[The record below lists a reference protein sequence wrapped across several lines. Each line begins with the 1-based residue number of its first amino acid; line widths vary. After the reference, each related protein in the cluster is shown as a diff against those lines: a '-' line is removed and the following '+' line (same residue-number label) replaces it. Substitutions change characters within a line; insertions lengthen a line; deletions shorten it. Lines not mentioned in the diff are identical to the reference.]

1 MSDGAFSSWF
11 PVIATVLAV
20 LLGLLLAVVVVAVAW
35 RLGRAAGRDGAGLDM
50 RRLIAAARARER
62 KVLAVGFAAILDRLR
77 VVLPGPGWRYAA
89 PWVLL
94 LGAPRSGRSALA
106 SAIDLHRPFVLPV
119 DPEQAELGCLWH
131 VFGPGIVLEPA
142 RRVLWGETGDGGVPP
157 PGWHRLLELLLH
169 HRRERGIDGVVVTVA
184 CAALQAADLA
194 PELERARL
202 LRERL
207 RELQHWLG
215 LRVPVYVV
223 VTGCDAVAG
232 FTAFWRPLAVA
243 RGRQMVGWSND
254 ETPETGFSVALIGRA
269 FDELGKGLHRILL
282 GQAVNSDGIADLA
295 FLFPAEFQALA
306 TPVGR
311 FAEALLHVDAYQ
323 DPHFF
328 RGLYFTGDVP
338 TEAPAAAEATTLPG
352 PVSAEAAP
360 IEVIEHTAP
369 HPLFVSDLFSEKV
382 FREGRLVQ
390 AVRRGMAAR
399 SRSARLRWIGLALMA
414 LVLAVGTW
422 MSARPVSQSA
432 ETVTR
437 LVNQI
442 KDARAV
448 KNPETAFLVKPVLD
462 AFQAVGLHGLVAPFL
477 PASWFSPL
485 ERNVRIGLVDGFEL
499 VVFIP
504 MLAELEARV
513 QASLDSH
520 ARAVVSPELD
530 AFVALRTYVSD
541 LDGLAAE
548 VTRYDQA
555 NRLPPDELAALM
567 QRLLGIDGTVGE
579 ALRSDKSLYAEV
591 MKNVEVVAFDP
602 KPFQER
608 AHTILRTLVHAAAKT
623 IDAEGGMVAQ
633 FRGLAEAI
641 RATAAARFSDPL
653 VAAGR
658 LKELE
663 RKLRLAREALAALE
677 LGWRLV
683 LHPEKE
689 PVWVQRMAGIRD
701 NPFLGEAV
709 ATEMLNELTG
719 KVAGMRTA
727 LLALQTP
734 ETGPLLVA
742 DAAHDGRLRLTPALE
757 ALAEALPP
765 VLAFDFFSD
774 GVRQPVAPYP
784 RSNLVLWAPEPLE
797 RAVAS
802 EAKFKEMEAGAL
814 TKVPDPLRPMIKAV
828 AAQSLQGAM
837 LSAVADAEVLEKR
850 GADFRQFGDDA
861 TLSRE
866 ARQFGRAAVALGKVQ
881 EALRARG
888 FDQAYAVVADIVG
901 QHALAML
908 EQADRLLEEGGAW
921 MPVDRFRSWDGVMP
935 MNFEGYQVLSDP
947 ELDQVLKNAAA
958 RVEWLA
964 SEIAKP
970 VVAALQGEA
979 VPAPVRTHPRVVR
992 WTRILKDLERYKA
1005 ANPASSLAT
1014 LERYIR
1020 VDLAAI
1026 KPGACPDAGTPS
1038 AAVGVD
1044 GSDFFTQRLQTV
1056 RQFALAQCQRT
1067 AGVSVKTDF
1076 DRIAADFNATL
1087 AGRYPF
1093 ADPSAADVP
1102 DAAPDAIAGFFERFG
1117 PATELAIRR
1126 VLAVPGAGR
1135 SSAAALQFI
1144 DRLAAVRTFMTPLL
1158 VPATSAPAALEV
1170 EAEFRTNRQRDT
1182 GGNQIIEWSLDTGDQ
1197 RLVRGG
1203 AVKSAKWR
1211 PGDPVTLKLRW
1222 ARNAPVAPISVIGG
1236 NGAITSD
1243 RALTASYDGQWG
1255 LIRLLQIHHAPAADL
1270 PGLIDRLPVT
1280 LKFGAETGAVAV
1292 AGGQPPART
1301 PLGGRTNVFVRVS
1314 VVAVDADGKTRKAQP
1329 LPAFTFADMA
1339 PGRLRLHLNA
1349 DPITGGTLYELML
1362 NQVVA
1367 VGVRPGG
1374 AKEPA
1379 RLLPASAVR
1388 PVGFRPEEDVLP
1400 WPNHAHAAYRLMQE
1414 YFVFPEK
1421 FLFLDIEGLGG
1432 FGGGAEAELLFLL
1445 SAPPRRPLPVNARLF
1460 RLNCAPMVNLFRRT
1474 TEPVRLDHLTVDYRL
1489 MPDSH
1494 RERSTEIHSI
1504 LKVSASSAF
1513 EDDSTV
1519 FQPFYAFDHTG
1530 VAPAVGT
1537 AAPSGPRAFWLGR
1550 REPTGR
1556 ADLPGGDMILSFVD
1570 LDFKPARPPTQ
1581 VVFAHTLCTNRG
1593 VAAQI
1598 PVGARLEV
1606 EVDAPLVGVVCLTK
1620 PTRQFAP
1627 PLAGETLWRLVSH
1640 LSLNRLSL
1648 SGGESGLAALREI
1661 LALYAAYDDATVRG
1675 QLAGLAGLS
1684 CRDVVRR
1691 IGNEAWRG
1699 FCRGTEVRLEL
1710 DEERFVGA
1718 HPFLLASVLNHF
1730 FGLYAALNSFTQ
1742 LVLTSRQRPGL
1753 WKTWQPL
1760 VGDRAVL

>member
-20 LLGLLLAVVVVAVAW
+20 LLGLLLTAAAVVVAW
-35 RLGRAAGRDGAGLDM
+35 RLGRAAARDGAVLDM

-62 KVLAVGFAAILDRLR
+62 KVLATGFAAILSRLR

-94 LGAPRSGRSALA
+94 LGTPRSGRSTLA
-106 SAIDLHRPFVLPV
+106 SAIGLHRPFVLPV

-131 VFGPGIVLEPA
+131 IFGPGIVLEPA
-142 RRVLWGETGDGGVPP
+142 RRVLWGEAGEGGAPP

-184 CAALQAADLA
+184 CSALLAADLT

-215 LRVPVYVV
+215 LRVPVYLV
-223 VTGCDAVAG
+223 VTGCDVVAG
-232 FTAFWRPLAVA
+232 FSAFWRPLAA
-243 RGRQMVGWSND
+243 AHGRQMVGWSND
-254 ETPETGFSVALIGRA
+254 ETPETGFSIALIGRA

-311 FAEALLHVDAYQ
+311 FAEALFHVDAYQ

-338 TEAPAAAEATTLPG
+338 VAAQAAPAAGADALPVAVPDPVPD
-352 PVSAEAAP
+352 PVSAAGPEPEAAP
-360 IEVIEHTAP
+360 APAATAAIAASVEVIEQAAL

-399 SRSARLRWIGLALMA
+399 SRSARLRWIGLALAA
-414 LVLAVGTW
+414 LLLAAGTW
-422 MSARPVSQSA
+422 ASTRQVSQSA

-437 LVNQI
+437 LVHQI
-442 KDARAV
+442 KDARDG
-448 KNPETAFLVKPVLD
+448 KNPDSIFLVKPVLD
-462 AFQAVGLHGLVAPFL
+462 AFQTIGLHGLVDPFL

-485 ERNVRIGLVDGFEL
+485 EHNVRIGLVDGFEL

-504 MLAELEARV
+504 MQAELDSRV
-513 QASLDSH
+513 RESLANH
-520 ARAVVSPELD
+520 AGAAANPGSD
-530 AFVALRTYVSD
+530 AFGALRTYVSD
-541 LDGLAAE
+541 LDELAAE
-548 VTRYDQA
+548 VARYDQA

-567 QRLLGIDGTVGE
+567 QRLLGVGGKVGE
-579 ALRSDKSLYAEV
+579 ALRSDKRLYAEV

-602 KPFQER
+602 KPYQEQAR
-608 AHTILRTLVHAAAKT
+608 ATLRKLVSAAART
-623 IDAEGGMVAQ
+623 IDAEGGVVEQ
-633 FRGLAEAI
+633 FRDLTNTI

-653 VAAGR
+653 AAAGR
-658 LKELE
+658 LRELQ
-663 RKLRLAREALAALE
+663 RKLQLARDGLGAPD
-677 LGWRLV
+677 LGWRFV
-683 LHPEKE
+683 LHPEKD

-701 NPFLGEAV
+701 NPFLGEAA
-709 ATEMLNELTG
+709 ATEMLNDLTG
-719 KVAGMRTA
+719 KVAGMRSA

-742 DAAHDGRLRLTPALE
+742 DDANDGRLHLTPALE

-765 VLAFDFFSD
+765 VLAFDFFSEA
-774 GVRQPVAPYP
+774 VRQPVAPYP
-784 RSNLVLWAPEPLE
+784 RSNLVLWAPDPLE

-802 EAKFKEMEAGAL
+802 EAKFKEMEAGPL
-814 TKVPDPLRPMIKAV
+814 TKVPDPLQPMIKAV

-837 LSAVADAEVLEKR
+837 LSAVAEAEVLEKR

-866 ARQFGRAAVALGKVQ
+866 ARQFGRAAVALGKVL

-888 FDQAYAVVADIVG
+888 FDQAYGVVADIVG

-908 EQADRLLEEGGAW
+908 EQTDRLLEEGGAW

-958 RVEWLA
+958 RVDWLA
-964 SEIAKP
+964 NEIAKP
-970 VVAALQGEA
+970 VVGALQGEA

-1026 KPGACPDAGTPS
+1026 KPGACPDAATLPAGF
-1038 AAVGVD
+1038 GVD
-1044 GSDFFTQRLQTV
+1044 GSDFFTQRLQMV
-1056 RQFALAQCQRT
+1056 RQFALAQCQRV

-1076 DRIAADFNATL
+1076 DRIAADFNDTL

-1093 ADPSAADVP
+1093 ADPATADAP
-1102 DAAPDAIAGFFERFG
+1102 EAAPDAIAGFFERFG

-1135 SSAAALQFI
+1135 SSSAALQFV
-1144 DRLAAVRTFMTPLL
+1144 DRLAAVRTFMAPLL
-1158 VPATSAPAALEV
+1158 TPAASAPAALEV

-1182 GGNQIIEWSLDTGDQ
+1182 GGNQIIEWSLETGDQ
-1197 RLVRGG
+1197 KLVRGG
-1203 AVKSAKWR
+1203 SVKSAKWR

-1222 ARNAPVAPISVIGG
+1222 ARNAPVAPLSVIGG
-1236 NGAITSD
+1236 NGTISAD
-1243 RALTASYDGQWG
+1243 RALTVGYDGQWG
-1255 LIRLLQIHHAPAADL
+1255 LIRLLQNHHAPAADL

-1280 LKFGAETGAVAV
+1280 LKFGAETGPVPV

-1329 LPAFTFADMA
+1329 LPAFPFAA
-1339 PGRLRLHLNA
+1339 PGL
-1349 DPITGGTLYELML
+1349 E
-1362 NQVVA
+1362 
-1367 VGVRPGG
+1367 
-1374 AKEPA
+1374 
-1379 RLLPASAVR
+1379 
-1388 PVGFRPEEDVLP
+1388 
-1400 WPNHAHAAYRLMQE
+1400 
-1414 YFVFPEK
+1414 
-1421 FLFLDIEGLGG
+1421 
-1432 FGGGAEAELLFLL
+1432 
-1445 SAPPRRPLPVNARLF
+1445 
-1460 RLNCAPMVNLFRRT
+1460 T
-1474 TEPVRLDHLTVDYRL
+1474 TTP
-1489 MPDSH
+1489 
-1494 RERSTEIHSI
+1494 
-1504 LKVSASSAF
+1504 
-1513 EDDSTV
+1513 
-1519 FQPFYAFDHTG
+1519 
-1530 VAPAVGT
+1530 
-1537 AAPSGPRAFWLGR
+1537 
-1550 REPTGR
+1550 
-1556 ADLPGGDMILSFVD
+1556 
-1570 LDFKPARPPTQ
+1570 
-1581 VVFAHTLCTNRG
+1581 
-1593 VAAQI
+1593 
-1598 PVGARLEV
+1598 
-1606 EVDAPLVGVVCLTK
+1606 
-1620 PTRQFAP
+1620 
-1627 PLAGETLWRLVSH
+1627 
-1640 LSLNRLSL
+1640 
-1648 SGGESGLAALREI
+1648 
-1661 LALYAAYDDATVRG
+1661 
-1675 QLAGLAGLS
+1675 
-1684 CRDVVRR
+1684 
-1691 IGNEAWRG
+1691 
-1699 FCRGTEVRLEL
+1699 
-1710 DEERFVGA
+1710 
-1718 HPFLLASVLNHF
+1718 
-1730 FGLYAALNSFTQ
+1730 
-1742 LVLTSRQRPGL
+1742 
-1753 WKTWQPL
+1753 
-1760 VGDRAVL
+1760 